1 MCGSW
6 VQYRTDVR
14 TCQEANRPEARGGA
28 TAPILRQAMEEVGM
42 AQETLSRWHWLRV
55 IAARAIPAPAT
66 IHPPRGCSWRG
77 LEGRPTGGQ
86 ELGSGSHN
94 GRARQG
100 LFPAGT
106 EQDTSAVRRA
116 GGHACPGLSSV
127 RAAQMRWP
135 MTAPMEL
142 WDAWPGQ
149 DGAFGRILAAEAPLH
164 ECLPARLERFLP
176 RDRRL
181 PARSVTLA
189 RAAGRR
195 LLEVWPPPPGS
206 VGKISAPRPAST
218 RPKRHASP
226 GCRAASPGGVASG
239 DVRRPA

>member
-42 AQETLSRWHWLRV
+42 AHETLSRWHWLRV
-55 IAARAIPAPAT
+55 IAARGIPAPAT
-66 IHPPRGCSWRG
+66 IRPPRGCSWRG

-86 ELGSGSHN
+86 ELGSGSHS

-142 WDAWPGQ
+142 G
-149 DGAFGRILAAEAPLH
+149 L
-164 ECLPARLERFLP
+164 
-176 RDRRL
+176 
-181 PARSVTLA
+181 T
-189 RAAGRR
+189 
-195 LLEVWPPPPGS
+195 LLEGATLKDVQT
-206 VGKISAPRPAST
+206 AST
-218 RPKRHASP
+218 RDGMRGLAMTGPLEGSSLRRLRSANASRLGWKDFCP
-226 GCRAASPGGVASG
+226 ETGVYPPEAS
-239 DVRRPA
+239 R